1 MHGAIWNTP
10 PYCARSV
17 SLSVPAC
24 SSRDRV
30 VSRHLGDVGAIGRVS
45 KVKTSKG
52 ADVTSDRFYHRSLAT
67 SLVAA
72 VGIAGSL
79 ACYDPQSPC
88 ACTEE
93 YRTYTLLVID
103 QGGAP
108 VPDAIITRTHLRTG
122 EVLEP
127 GWLGM
132 LQPGVYLVADDGMLD
147 VFSSEGDT
155 VRVTGTGGAAAFAA
169 DFVFAVPDPCRCHVE
184 RVSGPDSVWMV
195 PVALRSIPAG

>member
-1 MHGAIWNTP
+1 M
-10 PYCARSV
+10 
-17 SLSVPAC
+17 
-24 SSRDRV
+24 
-30 VSRHLGDVGAIGRVS
+30 
-45 KVKTSKG
+45 KTSKG
-52 ADVTSDRFYHRSLAT
+52 TGVTLDRYYYRLLAF

-72 VGIAGSL
+72 VGVAGSL

-93 YRTYTLLVID
+93 YRTYTLVVID
-103 QGGAP
+103 QAGAP
-108 VPDAIITRTHLRTG
+108 VSDAIITRTHLRTG

-147 VFSSEGDT
+147 VFSGEGDT
-155 VRVTGTGGAAAFAA
+155 VRVTGTKGDAAFAA

-195 PVALRSIPAG
+195 PSAPRAMPVGK